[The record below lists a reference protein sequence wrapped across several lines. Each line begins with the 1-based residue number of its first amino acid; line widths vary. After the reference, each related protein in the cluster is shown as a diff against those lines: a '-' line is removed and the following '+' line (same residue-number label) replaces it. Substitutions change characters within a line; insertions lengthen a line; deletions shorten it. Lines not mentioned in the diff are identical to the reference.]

1 MCCMQ
6 FNSVKVALFSKL
18 DTMPEV
24 FFSLFNIFYVHGLW
38 NFMWNVESAMI
49 VSHSDLG
56 RRKGHKTSG
65 GLFHTGSAPVE
76 YLQE

>member
-1 MCCMQ
+1 MQ
-6 FNSVKVALFSKL
+6 FNSVKVALFGKL
-18 DTMPEV
+18 DTMPKV

-56 RRKGHKTSG
+56 RRKGLKTSG